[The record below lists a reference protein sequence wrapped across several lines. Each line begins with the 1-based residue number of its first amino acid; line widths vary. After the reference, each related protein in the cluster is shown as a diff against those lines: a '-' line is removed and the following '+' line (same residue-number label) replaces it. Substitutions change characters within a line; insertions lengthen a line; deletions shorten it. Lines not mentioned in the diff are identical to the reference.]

1 MPKKT
6 QQTVAEIQEK
16 IKILKSIGEA
26 ERVKELEE
34 ELAALASEPQ
44 LKSEEVQTMPGE
56 TTEPMADEFVLDGV
70 SQEEYEKATSKFAAV
85 GKHLS
90 EAGAI
95 YWKTPNQSIAIPFT
109 IVEEG
114 PDNGKEGEI
123 ICGVSAKAIW
133 KLKQTLEAL
142 GVEIG
147 IKNVNGVKRPMFDA
161 NQIPGKQFL
170 SLWEEQIDSRSP
182 EEGGKG
188 AKYSKPTTA
197 ISLSAVD
204 ASVL

>member
-1 MPKKT
+1 MPAKT
-6 QQTVAEIQEK
+6 PTAAELQEK
-16 IKILKSIGEA
+16 IKTLKSIGETERA
-26 ERVKELEE
+26 EELEK
-34 ELAALASEPQ
+34 ELAALPA
-44 LKSEEVQTMPGE
+44 KSPSKEKEEQSMPGE
-56 TTEPMADEFVLDGV
+56 TADEFVLDTV
-70 SQEEYEKATSKFAAV
+70 SQEEFEKATSKFAAV

-95 YWKTPNQSIAIPFT
+95 FWKTPNQSIAVPFV

-123 ICGVSAKAIW
+123 ICGVGPKAIW

-161 NQIPGKQFL
+161 NQIPGKQFF
-170 SLWEEQIDSRSP
+170 SLWEEQVDTRTQ
-182 EEGGKG
+182 EQGGKG

-197 ISLSAVD
+197 VALDAVD